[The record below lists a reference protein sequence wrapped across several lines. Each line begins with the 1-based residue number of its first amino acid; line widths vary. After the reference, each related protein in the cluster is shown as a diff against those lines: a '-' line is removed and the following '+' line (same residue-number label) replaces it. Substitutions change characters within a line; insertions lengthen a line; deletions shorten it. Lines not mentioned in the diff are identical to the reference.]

1 MGNKQVKTE
10 VNTAAGGVDL
20 FPGKKAEPYDVEC
33 KVWLDA
39 IEGKGELVVKPE
51 QALIVTEILDAV
63 YRSAQI
69 GKQVVFE

>member
-1 MGNKQVKTE
+1 MGNKQVKID

-20 FPGKKAEPYDVEC
+20 FPGKKVQPYDVEC

-51 QALIVTEILDAV
+51 QAFVVTKILDAV
-63 YRSAQI
+63 YESAQS
-69 GKQVVFE
+69 GKQVVFD